1 MKQIILL
8 ILIIASINVNAQ
20 KKYFQQDVDYK
31 IEVALDDENHI
42 LRGKETI
49 HYKNNSNDTLRF
61 ILFHLWANAYK
72 NDKSTYT
79 EHEVE
84 NRDTKFY
91 YSMEEQ
97 RGFIDSLEFKVDNE
111 NVNIS
116 NFNNLEDVIL
126 VELNHPLFPNEQ
138 IEINTPFRLV
148 IPEVF
153 SRLGHDEQDY
163 QISQWY
169 PKPAVYDN
177 KGWHPMPYL
186 DQGEFYSEFG
196 EFDIHITVP
205 KNYIVAATGVLKNE
219 SEKQFLAQIKNDTS
233 NRNLVS
239 AKEYKTLHFSQDKVH
254 DFAWF
259 ASKEYR
265 IEETSVTLNNGHIV
279 QCTSYFKPKNKKK
292 YEGSSKIIA
301 QTITYYSNL
310 VGDYPYDYASIVD
323 GKLLAGGGMEYP
335 MVTVIGNVNNK
346 AELQTVIVHEVGHN
360 WFQGILGSNERD
372 HAWMDEGMNSF
383 YENKVDHIIDK
394 LNAEEKEGKIQK
406 LTKELNGNFIYQ
418 IAAKQKEDQIINSPA
433 AEFTSI
439 NYGGCVYYKT
449 AALFAYLENYLGTE
463 IFNKAMRKYYETW
476 KHKHPYPE
484 DFRSVIEAVAG
495 KKLDWFFEDG
505 LNSTK
510 KIDYKI
516 KVKKE
521 KNQYVISATNKK
533 DFKGPIPIN
542 AMIKDSIAET
552 KWIEYPYQNAVSF
565 TDNDKITAYKIDGN
579 YSLPEINITNNFY
592 EKNKLFPR
600 FKFKPQLGTEF
611 RVSDKNKVFLL
622 PAYGYNYYNKAMLGL
637 AIHNLKIPN
646 NQFQFAFAPTYSFG
660 SKSLVG
666 SGVIGYSFYPKN
678 IFQKVII
685 GLQGNT
691 YHHKRSNLNAS
702 KYIFARHIKISPSIL
717 FEFKKP
723 TLRNL
728 ITKTF
733 LLQYFNISNQNFNYT
748 LNPADSLYRSNLSNF
763 ETAHYALLEYKHN
776 NERTFNPFDY
786 AIKAEGNNSFA
797 KLTLTTHL
805 KINYNVK
812 NKAFYVRGFAGKFF
826 DFKNNA
832 NPFVLQNQ
840 YLNTSFTANND
851 YAYNDV
857 YLARDEQKGILSNQV
872 SMREGGFKVKTNL
885 LSSPIGVTNNW
896 LTTVNM
902 RTDLP
907 IKSMVKLQLFL
918 DIGTFAE
925 AGKLNP
931 SGNKAIYEAGAE
943 LHLFKDVLILYA
955 PLFLSKDLKDYVK
968 TTYSKN
974 RMLQTMSFSLD
985 LNRINFLQTQNVM
998 NLFTP

>member
-1 MKQIILL
+1 MKQLILV
-8 ILIIASINVNAQ
+8 ILIIVSINVHAQ

-31 IEVALDDENHI
+31 IEVTLDDENHI
-42 LRGKETI
+42 LRGQETI
-49 HYKNNSNDTLRF
+49 DYKNNSKDTLRF
-61 ILFHLWANAYK
+61 LLFHLWANAYK
-72 NDKSTYT
+72 DDKSTYT
-79 EHEVE
+79 EHEVA
-84 NRDTKFY
+84 NGDTKFY
-91 YSMEEQ
+91 YSKEEQ

-126 VELNHPLFPNEQ
+126 VELNHPLLPNEH

-169 PKPAVYDN
+169 PKPAVYDS
-177 KGWHPMPYL
+177 KGWHPLPYL

-196 EFDIHITVP
+196 RFDVSISVP
-205 KNYIVAATGVLKNE
+205 QNYIVAATGNLQNE
-219 SEKQFLAQIKNDTS
+219 SEKQFLTQIKNDTTK
-233 NRNLVS
+233 RNIVS
-239 AKEYKTLHFSQDKVH
+239 DKEYKTLHFIQENVH

-265 IEETSVTLNNGHIV
+265 IEETFVTLKNGHKV

-301 QTITYYSNL
+301 QTITNYSKL
-310 VGDYPYDYASIVD
+310 VGNYPYDYASIVD
-323 GKLLAGGGMEYP
+323 GTLLAGGGMEYP
-335 MVTVIGNVNNK
+335 MITVIGNVHDK
-346 AELQTVIVHEVGHN
+346 TELQTVIVHEVGHN
-360 WFQGILGSNERD
+360 WFQGILGTNERD

-383 YENKVDHIIDK
+383 YENKVVNIIDN
-394 LNAEEKEGKIQK
+394 LNTEKKEDKIQN

-418 IAAKQKEDQIINSPA
+418 LSAKQQQDQIINSTS

-439 NYGGCVYYKT
+439 NYGGCVYYKS
-449 AALFAYLENYLGTE
+449 AALFAYLESYLGIE
-463 IFNKAMRKYYETW
+463 IFNKAMQLYFETW
-476 KHKHPYPE
+476 KYKHPYPE
-484 DFRSVIEAVAG
+484 DFRTIIESIAG
-495 KKLDWFFEDG
+495 KKLEWFFDDG

-516 KVKKE
+516 KVKK
-521 KNQYVISATNKK
+521 KDNQYIISAKNKK

-552 KWIEYPYQNAVSF
+552 KWIEFPYHKAVSF
-565 TDNDKITAYKIDGN
+565 TDNKNITAYKIDGKKT
-579 YSLPEINITNNFY
+579 LPEINITNNFY
-592 EKNKLFPR
+592 EKNRLFHR

-611 RVSDKNKVFLL
+611 RISEKNKLFFL
-622 PAYGYNYYNKAMLGL
+622 PAYGYNYYDKAMLGL
-637 AIHNLKIPN
+637 TIHNLKIPN
-646 NQFQFAFAPTYSFG
+646 NQFQFALAPLYSFG

-666 SGVIGYSFYPKN
+666 SGVIGYSIFPST
-678 IFQKVII
+678 IFQKVTF

-691 YHHKRSNLNAS
+691 YHHKRSNLNSS
-702 KYIFARHIKISPSIL
+702 KYIFARHIKISPSVL

-723 TLRNL
+723 TLRNPV
-728 ITKTF
+728 TKTL

-748 LNPADSLYRSNLSNF
+748 LNSIDSLYRPNIVNY
-763 ETAHYALLEYKHN
+763 EAAHYGIIAYKHN

-786 AIKAEGNNSFA
+786 AIKAEGNNTFV
-797 KLTLTTHL
+797 KLGLTTHL

-812 NKAFYVRGFAGKFF
+812 NKAFYVRAFAGKFI
-826 DFKNNA
+826 DLKNNA
-832 NPFVLQNQ
+832 NPYILRNQ
-840 YLNTSFTANND
+840 YLNTSFTADND

-857 YLARDEQKGILSNQV
+857 YLARDEQKGILSHQV

-885 LSSPIGVTNNW
+885 LSSPIGISNNW

-907 IKSMVKLQLFL
+907 IKSIIKLQLFL
-918 DIGTFAE
+918 DVATFAD
-925 AGKLNP
+925 AGKLNA

-943 LHLFKDVLILYA
+943 LHLFKDILIIYA
-955 PLFLSKDLKDYVK
+955 PLVLSKDLKDYVK
-968 TTYSKN
+968 STYSKN
-974 RMLQTMSFSLD
+974 RTLQTMSFSLD
-985 LNRINFLQTQNVM
+985 LNRINFLETQKVL
-998 NLFTP
+998 NLFMP

>member
-20 KKYFQQDVDYK
+20 KKYFQQEVDFKIDVT
-31 IEVALDDENHI
+31 LDDENHI

-72 NDKSTYT
+72 DDKSTYT

-91 YSMEEQ
+91 YSKEEQ

-126 VELNHPLFPNEQ
+126 VELNYPLLPNQQ

-153 SRLGHDEQDY
+153 SRLGHNDQDY

-169 PKPAVYDN
+169 PKPAVYDT

-196 EFDIHITVP
+196 HFDVNITLP
-205 KNYIVAATGVLKNE
+205 KNYIVAATGVLENDN
-219 SEKQFLAQIKNDTS
+219 EKQFLTQIKNDTNS
-233 NRNLVS
+233 RNLVS
-239 AKEYKTLHFSQDKVH
+239 AKEYKTLHFAQDKVH

-259 ASKEYR
+259 ASKEYC
-265 IEETSVTLNNGHIV
+265 IEETAVTLNNGHTV
-279 QCTSYFKPKNKKK
+279 QCTSYYKPKNKKK

-301 QTITYYSNL
+301 QTITYYSSL
-310 VGDYPYDYASIVD
+310 VGNYPYDYASIVD

-335 MVTVIGNVNNK
+335 MVTVIGNVNDK

-383 YENKVDHIIDK
+383 YEKKVDKIIDS
-394 LNAEEKEGKIQK
+394 LNAEKKEGNIQK
-406 LTKELNGNFIYQ
+406 LSKELNGNFIYQ
-418 IAAKQKEDQIINSPA
+418 ISAKQEEDQIINSPA
-433 AEFTSI
+433 ASFTSI
-439 NYGGCVYYKT
+439 NYGGSVYYKT
-449 AALFAYLENYLGTE
+449 AALFAYLESYLGTE
-463 IFNKAMRKYYETW
+463 IFNKAMQQYYETW

-484 DFRSVIEAVAG
+484 DFKSIMEAVAG

-510 KIDYKI
+510 KMDYKI
-516 KVKKE
+516 KVKKK

-552 KWIEYPYQNAVSF
+552 QWIEYPYENTVSF
-565 TDNDKITAYKIDGN
+565 TDYDTITAYKIDGKKM
-579 YSLPEINITNNFY
+579 LPELNITNNFY

-600 FKFKPQLGTEF
+600 FKCKLQLGTEF
-611 RVSDKNKVFLL
+611 SVSEKNKLFIL
-622 PAYGYNYYNKAMLGL
+622 PAYGYNYYDKAMLGI

-646 NQFQFAFAPTYSFG
+646 NAFQFALAPTYSFG

-666 SGVIGYSFYPKN
+666 SGVIGYSIYPKN
-678 IFQKVII
+678 IFQKIII
-685 GLQGNT
+685 GLQGNS
-691 YHHKRSNLNAS
+691 YHHKRSNLNTS
-702 KYIFARHIKISPSIL
+702 KYIFARHIKISPSVL
-717 FEFKKP
+717 LEFKKP
-723 TLRNL
+723 TLRNP

-748 LNPADSLYRSNLSNF
+748 LNPIDSLYRSNVDQY

-786 AIKAEGNNSFA
+786 VIKAEGNHSFA

-812 NKAFYVRGFAGKFF
+812 NKAFYVRAFAGKFF

-832 NPFVLQNQ
+832 NPFMLRNQ
-840 YLNTSFTANND
+840 YLNTTFTANND

-857 YLARDEQKGILSNQV
+857 YVARDEQKGILSNQV
-872 SMREGGFKVKTNL
+872 SMREGGFKIKTNL
-885 LSSPIGVTNNW
+885 LSSPIGVSNNW

-918 DIGTFAE
+918 DIGTYAD
-925 AGKLNP
+925 AGILNP
-931 SGNKAIYEAGAE
+931 SGSKAIYEGGAE
-943 LHLFKDVLILYA
+943 LHLFKDILIIYA
-955 PLFLSKDLKDYVK
+955 PFILSKDLKDYVK
-968 TTYSKN
+968 STYSKN

-985 LNRINFLQTQNVM
+985 LNRINFLQSQKVM